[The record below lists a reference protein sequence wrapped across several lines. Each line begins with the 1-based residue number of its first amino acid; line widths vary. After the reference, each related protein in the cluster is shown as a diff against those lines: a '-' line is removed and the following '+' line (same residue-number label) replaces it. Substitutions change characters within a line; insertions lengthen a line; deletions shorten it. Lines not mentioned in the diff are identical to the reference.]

1 MCPWLPNQQPISDAT
16 GICPNSIYAAV
27 FGSNHQ
33 YLNHFFIIKRI
44 LLPVVLLAS
53 TISAAQAQQ
62 PANSIGIKV
71 DYGMTSLTDNT
82 NTGYSS
88 KSHFAYQAGLMADV
102 YFGEVLSFHPE
113 VLYTKQYFDATDLTN
128 LSRDVDYINVPLLAR
143 YHADGLFFEADL
155 EVNFALSAKSE
166 AGADVK
172 SRDVTPVALNY
183 VVGLGL
189 SSPGGPLAGYALRR

>member
-1 MCPWLPNQQPISDAT
+1 MLLRGSPFLPPRS
-16 GICPNSIYAAV
+16 AV
-27 FGSNHQ
+27 
-33 YLNHFFIIKRI
+33 
-44 LLPVVLLAS
+44 
-53 TISAAQAQQ
+53 
-62 PANSIGIKV
+62 
-71 DYGMTSLTDNT
+71 
-82 NTGYSS
+82 
-88 KSHFAYQAGLMADV
+88 
-102 YFGEVLSFHPE
+102 
-113 VLYTKQYFDATDLTN
+113 TKQYFDATDLTN

-183 VVGLGL
+183 MVGLGL